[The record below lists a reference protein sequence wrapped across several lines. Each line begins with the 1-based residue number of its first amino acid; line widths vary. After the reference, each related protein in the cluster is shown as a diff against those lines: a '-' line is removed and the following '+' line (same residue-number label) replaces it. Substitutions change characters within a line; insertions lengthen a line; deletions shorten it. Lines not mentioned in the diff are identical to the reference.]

1 MRSLLIVLLVVLASG
16 CVNSNVK
23 PEVIN
28 AMAYCNAGVSSELG
42 ATIKAKVE
50 ANGGEFTAKVG
61 DELKGEFL
69 SKSNVTEANAVALH
83 KQYVDCMDKTIE
95 GYRAREKQAK
105 VDECVTQL
113 RCELDQLDSVCR
125 CRTTI
130 QSVSAELKVSGDI
143 SSKKISSEC
152 YSGGDSMSKCWG
164 GADMVSGRSRC
175 ETLLVS
181 SNTPIPKAAPGT
193 CLAK

>member
-1 MRSLLIVLLVVLASG
+1 MILLVVLASG

-23 PEVIN
+23 PEVVN
-28 AMAYCNAGVSSELG
+28 AMAYCNAGVTSELG

-69 SKSNVTEANAVALH
+69 SKANVSEANAVQLH

-95 GYRAREKQAK
+95 GYRVREKQAK

-113 RCELDQLDSVCR
+113 RCELDQLDSACR

-130 QSVSAELKVSGDI
+130 QGVSAELRVSDDV
-143 SSKKISSEC
+143 SSRKIASEC
-152 YSGGDSMSKCWG
+152 YSGQYSMSKCWAG
-164 GADMVSGRSRC
+164 KDMVSSRSRC
-175 ETLLVS
+175 ETLLFS
-181 SNTPIPKAAPGT
+181 SNTPIPKAAPGS
-193 CLAK
+193 CLVK